1 MRLIDAD
8 ALGNRMYHESFEKDS
23 DLQRWDGGC
32 WIRYKLF
39 EQVLRAAPTIDPQT
53 HSNTPNTLGALESIQ
68 TTQLTDEDKE
78 TIRIHLNA
86 FKESLCNQGR
96 WYEATEYEEL
106 IHRLLSTSSVQPE
119 LSSNSQELDNK
130 NGELISRQETVDE
143 IDEWIIAFRVNG
155 YKDSAADACLIRDGI
170 IQLPSVPRKGKWT
183 RHFDGNEWYWY
194 CSSCKEQWYEEDLW
208 MGGNSFPNF
217 CPNCGCCMEGG
228 DSDDN

>member
-1 MRLIDAD
+1 MSDMISREYMKSLGGACIAQRLKNGDLCPIISID
-8 ALGNRMYHESFEKDS
+8 LLPS
-23 DLQRWDGGC
+23 
-32 WIRYKLF
+32 
-39 EQVLRAAPTIDPQT
+39 V
-53 HSNTPNTLGALESIQ
+53 Q

-130 NGELISRQETVDE
+130 NGELISRQEAVDE

-170 IQLPSVPRKGKWT
+170 IQLPSVPRKGKWAGKGDSEG
-183 RHFDGNEWYWY
+183 FGIFIYDNCGKFAMMEY
-194 CSSCKEQWYEEDLW
+194 D
-208 MGGNSFPNF
+208 F
-217 CPNCGCCMEGG
+217 CPNCGADMRQRG
-228 DSDDN
+228 DSE

>member
-1 MRLIDAD
+1 M
-8 ALGNRMYHESFEKDS
+8 S
-23 DLQRWDGGC
+23 DLISRE
-32 WIRYKLF
+32 YMK
-39 EQVLRAAPTIDPQT
+39 
-53 HSNTPNTLGALESIQ
+53 SLGATCIASRSKDGNMFPIVSIDELPSVQ
-68 TTQLTDEDKE
+68 PTQLTDEDKE

-130 NGELISRQETVDE
+130 NGELISRQEAVDE

-228 DSDDN
+228 DSE